1 MKEPDF
7 SKRQLL
13 QIMNEPDL
21 NMKEPDFSKRMSSR
35 NMKESDFNK
44 KKKTKPLKQKMNH
57 CEKI

>member
-21 NMKEPDFSKRMSSR
+21 